1 MYRATD
7 TKLNRDVAL
16 KFLPAPL
23 ASEPGRLERFQREA
37 HVLASLNHFNI
48 GAIYGLEDSASTPA
62 LVMEL
67 IDGPTLADRITGGP
81 IPCEEVL
88 PVAKQIADALEYA
101 HERGIVHRDLKPA
114 NIKLTADGLVKVLDF
129 GLAKAI
135 AVEPQAM
142 ALSNSPTLSLA
153 ATQAGVILGTAA
165 YMSPEQAKGKTV
177 DRRADIWAFG
187 VVVYEMLTG
196 NTMFAGETASEIM
209 AQVIMKEPDW
219 TALPAATPERLREL
233 LRRCL
238 TKDPRSR
245 LRDIGDARI
254 ALEELIAH
262 PEPQVP
268 VEIQSSKPAFRQG
281 SRLPWIVAATL
292 ALILAVIV
300 WAPWRTPPP
309 APAVARLTVEV
320 GADVSLVT
328 GTGAAAFLSPDGKV
342 LAFLAAQA
350 PGQRAQI
357 YLRRLDQLQ
366 ALPLAGTEGARN
378 AFFSTDGQW
387 IGFFADRKLK
397 KISVNGGSAVTLC
410 DAEEDRGGAWGDDGS
425 IVFSPNTR
433 SGLFR
438 VSSAGGKPEPLTKL
452 DSATNEITQ
461 RWPQVLPGSDV
472 VLFVASST
480 ANNYE
485 DAKIVAQSIRTGER
499 RIIPR
504 PGHYPR
510 YVASGHLLYMS
521 QATLF
526 GAPFDIQKLE
536 LTGEPAPV
544 VEGVLTSPNN
554 GSAQFA
560 ISESGAMVYVAG
572 SAAASGT
579 QLLWLPRDG
588 KTQPLR
594 SVTSNYVNPRF
605 SPDGNQIAFDLLQEQ
620 FDTWT
625 YDWKRDAP
633 SRLTFDP
640 MLDRRPVWTNDSR
653 RIAFSS
659 QRADKAVYNLYWQR
673 ADGTGEP
680 QRLTESRNNQF
691 AMSWH
696 PGGKILAFA
705 EASPQT
711 NYDILMLPI
720 DGDESS
726 GWKVGKPTTFLATF
740 FQEREPAFS
749 PDGRWIAYQSNEGGG
764 DYEIYVR
771 SFPGPGGKWQVSNGG
786 GEFPTWSRNGRELFY
801 RASDSRIMVVPYA
814 ADGDTFRALK
824 PELWS
829 DFQFANLG
837 PLNRYFDLHPD
848 GRRFAVVKSAE
859 ATPES
864 RLNKVTFIL
873 NFFEELRRL
882 APAAR

>member
-37 HVLASLNHFNI
+37 HVLASLNHSNI
-48 GAIYGLEDSASTPA
+48 AAIYGLEDSASTPA

-67 IDGPTLADRITGGP
+67 IDGPTLADRIARGP
-81 IPCEEVL
+81 LLCEEVL
-88 PVAKQIADALEYA
+88 PIAKQIADALEYA

-135 AVEPQAM
+135 AVEPHAT

-187 VVVYEMLTG
+187 VVLYEMLTG
-196 NTMFAGETASEIM
+196 NSMFTGETASEIM

-219 TALPAATPERLREL
+219 NALPAAAPERLREL

-268 VEIQSSKPAFRQG
+268 VEIQTDKPSSRRG

-292 ALILAVIV
+292 ALILALIV
-300 WAPWRTPPP
+300 WAPWSTPPP

-320 GADVSLVT
+320 GADVSLAT
-328 GTGAAAFLSPDGKV
+328 GTGAAAFLSPDGQV
-342 LAFLAAQA
+342 LAFLASQT
-350 PGQRAQI
+350 PGQRPQI
-357 YLRRLDQLQ
+357 YVRRLDQLQ

-397 KISVNGGSAVTLC
+397 KIFVNGGLAVTLC
-410 DAEEDRGGAWGDDGS
+410 EAEDDRGGAWGDDGS

-452 DSATNEITQ
+452 DPATNEITQ
-461 RWPQVLPGSDV
+461 RWPQVLPGSEV

-499 RIIPR
+499 RIMPR

-536 LTGEPAPV
+536 LTGEPSPV
-544 VEGVLTSPNN
+544 LEGVLTSPNN

-560 ISESGAMVYVAG
+560 ISESGAMVYLAG

-579 QLLWLPRDG
+579 QLLWLSRDG

-594 SVTSNYVNPRF
+594 SVTSNYGNPRF

-620 FDTWT
+620 FDAWT

-640 MLDRRPVWTNDSR
+640 MQDRRPLWTNDSR
-653 RIAFSS
+653 RIVFSS
-659 QRADKAVYNLYWQR
+659 QRADKAVHNLYWQR

-696 PGGKILAFA
+696 SGRKILAFA

-801 RASDSRIMVVPYA
+801 RTTDSRIMVVPYT

-824 PELWS
+824 AELWS

-859 ATPES
+859 ATSES
-864 RLNKVTFIL
+864 RLNKVTLIL
-873 NFFEELRRL
+873 NFSEELRRL
-882 APAAR
+882 APAAN